1 MARIAEHIRTTPVAG
16 YAGCSQAIAAIDL
29 MDRLKEIKCPA
40 LIMVGEEDHGTPPA
54 MAKQIQENLPGS
66 ELLII
71 ASAAH
76 FSNVEQPEVFNK
88 AMLAFLEKHAG

>member
-1 MARIAEHIRTTPVAG
+1 VLYSTDSSTTFGTGRQIKTGPAR
-16 YAGCSQAIAAIDL
+16 
-29 MDRLKEIKCPA
+29 
-40 LIMVGEEDHGTPPA
+40 
-54 MAKQIQENLPGS
+54 AKQIQENLPGS

-88 AMLAFLEKHAG
+88 AMLAFLDKHAA